1 MIRGAIFDVDGTLL
15 DSMSIW
21 NTIGEDY
28 LRSLGMEPHENL
40 AETFKRF
47 SLDQA
52 ARYYQT
58 EYGVSLSVA
67 EIMSGVNGM
76 IEQFY
81 IQEAPMKPGAAQFLR
96 QLRSRNVK
104 MCIATATDRDLVEAA
119 FRRCGIEDCFS
130 EIFTCTSVGHSKNEP
145 HIYRAAWNHLGT
157 AKEETYVFE
166 DALHAAQTAALDG
179 FPVIAVYDPSESQ
192 QRQLQ
197 EVSQGFLKDFQ
208 DLSPIQGIL

>member
-15 DSMSIW
+15 DSMTIW

-58 EYGVSLSVA
+58 EYGVTLSVE
-67 EIMSGVNGM
+67 EIMAGINGM

-81 IQEAPMKPGAAQFLR
+81 IQKAPLKLGVAQFLR
-96 QLRSRNVK
+96 QLQSRNVK
-104 MCIATATDRDLVEAA
+104 MCIATATDRYLIEAA
-119 FRRCGIEDCFS
+119 FQRCGIGDCFS

-145 HIYRAAWNHLGT
+145 HIYRAALAHLGT

-166 DALHAAQTAALDG
+166 DAFHAAQTAALDG
-179 FPVIAVYDPSESQ
+179 FPVIGVYDPSESQ
-192 QRQLQ
+192 QQELQ
-197 EVSQGFLKDFQ
+197 RVSKGFLKDFQ